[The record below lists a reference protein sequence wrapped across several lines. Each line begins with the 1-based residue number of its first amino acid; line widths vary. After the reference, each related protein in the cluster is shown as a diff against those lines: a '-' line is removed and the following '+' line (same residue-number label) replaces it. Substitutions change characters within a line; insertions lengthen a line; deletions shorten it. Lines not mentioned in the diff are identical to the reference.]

1 MGRGLVIKEH
11 AGKVGMKRAEEPRER
26 RRPGRL
32 LDAGKGSETDRTN
45 CFPSLVDLIFVVNP
59 FFRFSQTFFFFLDE
73 TYFALHLTT

>member
-1 MGRGLVIKEH
+1 
-11 AGKVGMKRAEEPRER
+11 MKRAEEPRER

-59 FFRFSQTFFFFLDE
+59 FFFRFSQTFFFFLDE